1 MAAMTVQLDIVSAE
15 SKIYSGLV
23 ASLQVTG
30 SEGEL
35 GVMPGHTPLLTNIKP
50 GMARIV
56 KQNGSEEVFY
66 LSGGILEVQ
75 PSSVSVLA
83 DVVMRADEIDEQ
95 AAVEA
100 KRRAEAEMAKA
111 GVDFD
116 YAAAAIEL
124 AKAIAQLRVVETIK
138 KNIAR

>member
-100 KRRAEAEMAKA
+100 KRRAEAVMAKA
-111 GVDFD
+111 GADFD

>member
-1 MAAMTVQLDIVSAE
+1 
-15 SKIYSGLV
+15 
-23 ASLQVTG
+23 
-30 SEGEL
+30 
-35 GVMPGHTPLLTNIKP
+35 
-50 GMARIV
+50 
-56 KQNGSEEVFY
+56 
-66 LSGGILEVQ
+66 
-75 PSSVSVLA
+75 
-83 DVVMRADEIDEQ
+83 MRADEIDEQ

>member
-15 SKIYSGLV
+15 SSIFSGRV

-35 GVMPGHTPLLTNIKP
+35 GIMHGHAPLLSYIKP

-56 KQNGSEEVFY
+56 KQDGSEEVFY
-66 LSGGILEVQ
+66 LSGGLLEVQ

-83 DVVMRADEIDEQ
+83 DVVMRAKDIDEQ
-95 AAVEA
+95 AALEA
-100 KRRAEAEMAKA
+100 KRRAEAHMATA
-111 GVDFD
+111 GVDFNYD
-116 YAAAAIEL
+116 AAMVEL
-124 AKAIAQLRVVETIK
+124 AKAMAQLRVVETIK

>member
-15 SKIYSGLV
+15 NRIYSGLV
-23 ASLQVTG
+23 SYLQVSG
-30 SEGEL
+30 AEGEL
-35 GVMPGHTPLLTNIKP
+35 GIMPGHTPLLTNIKP

-56 KQNGSEEVFY
+56 KQDGKEEVFY

-83 DVVMRADEIDEQ
+83 DVVLRAEDIDEQ

-100 KRRAEAEMAKA
+100 KRRAEAHMANA
-111 GVDFD
+111 GADFN

-124 AKAIAQLRVVETIK
+124 AQAMAQLRVVETIK